1 MNTAVQ
7 KIELE
12 IPQVDLSFLRK
23 LVKNIGWTMKKTA
36 TSKLSA
42 YEQALDDVKQGR
54 ISEYNS
60 LDEFIKEIEGKQNWG
75 MSYRTGLALDLDT
88 K

>member
-12 IPQVDLSFLRK
+12 IPQVDLSFLCK
-23 LVKNIGWTMKKTA
+23 LVKNMGWTMKKTA

-42 YEQALDDVKQGR
+42 YEQALDDVKHGR

-60 LDEFIKEIEGKQNWG
+60 LDEFIKEIEG
-75 MSYRTGLALDLDT
+75 
-88 K
+88 

>member
-23 LVKNIGWTMKKTA
+23 LVKNMGWTMKKTA
-36 TSKLSA
+36 VSKLSA
-42 YEQALDDVKQGR
+42 YEQALDDVKHGR
-54 ISEYNS
+54 ISECNS
-60 LDEFIKEIEGKQNWG
+60 LDEFIKEIDG
-75 MSYRTGLALDLDT
+75 
-88 K
+88 

>member
-1 MNTAVQ
+1 M
-7 KIELE
+7 
-12 IPQVDLSFLRK
+12 
-23 LVKNIGWTMKKTA
+23 GWTMKKTT

-60 LDEFIKEIEGKQNWG
+60 LDEFIKEIAG
-75 MSYRTGLALDLDT
+75 
-88 K
+88 

>member
-1 MNTAVQ
+1 MQTESINETLMNTAVQ
-7 KIELE
+7 KIDLE

-23 LVKNIGWTMKKTA
+23 LVKNMGWTMKKTT

-42 YEQALDDVKQGR
+42 YEQALDDVKHGR

-60 LDEFIKEIEGKQNWG
+60 LDEFIKEIEG
-75 MSYRTGLALDLDT
+75 
-88 K
+88 

>member
-1 MNTAVQ
+1 MQTESINETLMNTAVQ

-23 LVKNIGWTMKKTA
+23 LVKNMGWTMKKTA

-60 LDEFIKEIEGKQNWG
+60 LDEFIKEIEG
-75 MSYRTGLALDLDT
+75 
-88 K
+88 

>member
-1 MNTAVQ
+1 M
-7 KIELE
+7 
-12 IPQVDLSFLRK
+12 
-23 LVKNIGWTMKKTA
+23 GWTMKKTA

-60 LDEFIKEIEGKQNWG
+60 LDEFIKEIAGKQNWGMG

>member
-23 LVKNIGWTMKKTA
+23 LVKNMGWTMKKTA

-60 LDEFIKEIEGKQNWG
+60 LDEFIKEIEG
-75 MSYRTGLALDLDT
+75 
-88 K
+88 

>member
-23 LVKNIGWTMKKTA
+23 LVKNMGWTMKKTA
-36 TSKLSA
+36 ASKLSA
-42 YEQALDDVKQGR
+42 YEQALDDVKHGR

-60 LDEFIKEIEGKQNWG
+60 LDEFIKEIDG
-75 MSYRTGLALDLDT
+75 
-88 K
+88 